1 MTLHVYGSIDE
12 RSLWEVKK
20 KRKVEQVT
28 SCLWVSELC
37 DSESNSS
44 SAGQLSTCDFGITA
58 LLN

>member
-12 RSLWEVKK
+12 KSLWEVKK
-20 KRKVEQVT
+20 RKAEKVT

-37 DSESNSS
+37 DSESKSS